1 MDDYSVTSLYES
13 KNEWA
18 SRLVNIL
25 TPLIQE
31 GIRSI
36 FDEAV
41 KLCVGNK
48 EQDKYLM
55 TFQNL
60 LSRVPKWNPNII
72 KEETARIK
80 ERSTCGY
87 LEDLITCVHIIHL
100 KCMTV
105 MRVGN
110 KQKKVDI
117 KIPQLADFIHKIYV
131 NTARKVYSNVYIF
144 ERGIQPLH
152 TQRNNREFEII
163 VKECIYNTIRDNIP
177 VEELIK
183 MYLEDTIEDVVEV
196 TENEEVIQQEP
207 IHSEE
212 DANLSARRR
221 QHHGSTRRRRHRDR
235 VGGSDE
241 QDGGSTNGVNTSDNT
256 ASTTIDQ
263 LDFVGELNG
272 TSAILSNSSLETDNN
287 TSDTTNVYDNNVVK
301 SGGGGGG
308 GGISFG
314 ENQIRTFETD
324 ASERKN
330 EYMTHND
337 DADDADDDADGDSG
351 RIKIGGDIRLDTLDI
366 HTLNDIQEINAPPL
380 LDDIEVLA

>member
-31 GIRSI
+31 GFRSI
-36 FDEAV
+36 LDEAV

-105 MRVGN
+105 MRVGS

-117 KIPQLADFIHKIYV
+117 KIPQLSDFIHKIYV
-131 NTARKVYSNVYIF
+131 NSARKLYSNVYIF
-144 ERGIQPLH
+144 EKGIPPLH

-177 VEELIK
+177 VEDLIK
-183 MYLEDTIEDVVEV
+183 MYLEETIEDVVEV
-196 TENEEVIQQEP
+196 TENEEVIKQEP
-207 IHSEE
+207 ILSEE

-221 QHHGSTRRRRHRDR
+221 THQSSTRRRRHRERERDR
-235 VGGSDE
+235 VSSE
-241 QDGGSTNGVNTSDNT
+241 DGGDGGDGASNNTPIEN
-256 ASTTIDQ
+256 

-272 TSAILSNSSLETDNN
+272 SNSPDNN
-287 TSDTTNVYDNNVVK
+287 NNNNDNNNSIAAN
-301 SGGGGGG
+301 SGV
-308 GGISFG
+308 SFG
-314 ENQIRTFETD
+314 ENQVRTFETD
-324 ASERKN
+324 SSERIN
-330 EYMTHND
+330 EYMSP
-337 DADDADDDADGDSG
+337 DADADGDDDGDGDDG
-351 RIKIGGDIRLDTLDI
+351 RLKIGGDIKLDMLDI
-366 HTLNDIQEINAPPL
+366 HTLNDTQNINAPPL

>member
-31 GIRSI
+31 GFRSI
-36 FDEAV
+36 LDEAV

-72 KEETARIK
+72 KEETSRIK

-117 KIPQLADFIHKIYV
+117 KIPQLSDFIHKIYV
-131 NTARKVYSNVYIF
+131 NTARKLYSNVYIF
-144 ERGIQPLH
+144 EKGIPPLH

-177 VEELIK
+177 VEDLIK
-183 MYLEDTIEDVVEV
+183 MYLEETIEDVVEV
-196 TENEEVIQQEP
+196 TENEEVIKQEP
-207 IHSEE
+207 ILSEE

-221 QHHGSTRRRRHRDR
+221 TNSSTRRRRHRERERLSGED
-235 VGGSDE
+235 GENDGSE
-241 QDGGSTNGVNTSDNT
+241 PS
-256 ASTTIDQ
+256 ASTPIEN

-272 TSAILSNSSLETDNN
+272 SSSSESNNSSNSAADTESSSIAV
-287 TSDTTNVYDNNVVK
+287 TS
-301 SGGGGGG
+301 SGV
-308 GGISFG
+308 SFG
-314 ENQIRTFETD
+314 ENEVRTFETD
-324 ASERKN
+324 SSERKN
-330 EYMTHND
+330 EYMSH
-337 DADDADDDADGDSG
+337 DADDDDDDDSG
-351 RIKIGGDIRLDTLDI
+351 RIKIGGDIKLDTLDI
-366 HTLNDIQEINAPPL
+366 HTLNETQTINAPPL

>member
-1 MDDYSVTSLYES
+1 MTSLYES

-25 TPLIQE
+25 TPLVQE
-31 GIRSI
+31 GFRSI
-36 FDEAV
+36 LDEAV

-72 KEETARIK
+72 KDETARIK
-80 ERSTCGY
+80 ERSSCGY

-117 KIPQLADFIHKIYV
+117 KIPQLSDFVHKIYV
-131 NTARKVYSNVYIF
+131 NSARKLYSNVYIF

-177 VEELIK
+177 VEDLIR
-183 MYLEDTIEDVVEV
+183 MYLEETIEDVVEV
-196 TENEEVIQQEP
+196 TENEEVIKQEP
-207 IHSEE
+207 ILSEE
-212 DANLSARRR
+212 DAALSARRR
-221 QHHGSTRRRRHRDR
+221 THTSSTRRRRHRERDR
-235 VGGSDE
+235 VSSE
-241 QDGGSTNGVNTSDNT
+241 DGGDDGAGDGGDGGDGSAGADVG
-256 ASTTIDQ
+256 Q
-263 LDFVGELNG
+263 MDFVGELNG
-272 TSAILSNSSLETDNN
+272 SSPDPASSGLDNN
-287 TSDTTNVYDNNVVK
+287 NDG
-301 SGGGGGG
+301 SGSGV
-308 GGISFG
+308 SFG
-314 ENQIRTFETD
+314 ENQVRTFETD
-324 ASERKN
+324 SQERKN
-330 EYMTHND
+330 EYMSRDAD
-337 DADDADDDADGDSG
+337 DADDADDDDSG
-351 RIKIGGDIRLDTLDI
+351 RLNIGGDIKLDTLDI
-366 HTLNDIQEINAPPL
+366 HTLNESQSINAPPL
-380 LDDIEVLA
+380 LDDIEILA

>member
-25 TPLIQE
+25 TPLVQE

-36 FDEAV
+36 FDESV

-72 KEETARIK
+72 KDETARIK

-117 KIPQLADFIHKIYV
+117 KIPQLSDFIHKIYV

-196 TENEEVIQQEP
+196 TENEEVINQEP
-207 IHSEE
+207 IISEE

-221 QHHGSTRRRRHRDR
+221 AHHGSTRRRRHRER
-235 VGGSDE
+235 VSGEGD
-241 QDGGSTNGVNTSDNT
+241 DGDADTGSTNDNNNNT
-256 ASTTIDQ
+256 IGQ

-272 TSAILSNSSLETDNN
+272 TTSPPPSS
-287 TSDTTNVYDNNVVK
+287 
-301 SGGGGGG
+301 SGSSS
-308 GGISFG
+308 GISFG
-314 ENQIRTFETD
+314 ENDVRTFETD

-330 EYMTHND
+330 EYMNNNH
-337 DADDADDDADGDSG
+337 ADDADDDDDDNGGG
-351 RIKIGGDIRLDTLDI
+351 RLNIGGDIRLDTMDI
-366 HTLNDIQEINAPPL
+366 HTLNDVQELNAPPL
-380 LDDIEVLA
+380 LDDIEILA

>member
-31 GIRSI
+31 GFRSI

-41 KLCVGNK
+41 KLCVGSK

-72 KEETARIK
+72 KDETARIK

-105 MRVGN
+105 MRVGT

-117 KIPQLADFIHKIYV
+117 KIPQLSDFIHKIYV
-131 NTARKVYSNVYIF
+131 NSARKLYSNVYIF
-144 ERGIQPLH
+144 ERGIAPLH

-177 VEELIK
+177 VEDLIK
-183 MYLEDTIEDVVEV
+183 MYLEETIEDVVEV
-196 TENEEVIQQEP
+196 TENEEVINQTP
-207 IHSEE
+207 ILSEE
-212 DANLSARRR
+212 DADISAKRRA
-221 QHHGSTRRRRHRDR
+221 HHSSTRRRRHRERDR
-235 VGGSDE
+235 VSSEDGVSGSGGEGGSDG
-241 QDGGSTNGVNTSDNT
+241 DA
-256 ASTTIDQ
+256 ASSIGQ

-272 TSAILSNSSLETDNN
+272 SNSVESSS
-287 TSDTTNVYDNNVVK
+287 TSRLSEHSAAESVG
-301 SGGGGGG
+301 SGSGSGSGSGV
-308 GGISFG
+308 SFG

-324 ASERKN
+324 SSERKN
-330 EYMTHND
+330 EYMSPDAD
-337 DADDADDDADGDSG
+337 DADDADDDGSG
-351 RIKIGGDIRLDTLDI
+351 RLNIGGDIKLDTLDI
-366 HTLNDIQEINAPPL
+366 HTLNETQYINAPPL

>member
-25 TPLIQE
+25 TPLVQE
-31 GIRSI
+31 GVRSI

-72 KEETARIK
+72 KDETARIK

-117 KIPQLADFIHKIYV
+117 KIPQLADFVHKIYV

-144 ERGIQPLH
+144 EKGIQPLH

-196 TENEEVIQQEP
+196 TENEEVIKQEP
-207 IHSEE
+207 IISEE

-221 QHHGSTRRRRHRDR
+221 THQSSTRRRRHREHGQDR
-235 VGGSDE
+235 VSDE
-241 QDGGSTNGVNTSDNT
+241 DNNGGGDGSGSGDNST
-256 ASTTIDQ
+256 ATIDQ

-272 TSAILSNSSLETDNN
+272 TAAASSH
-287 TSDTTNVYDNNVVK
+287 
-301 SGGGGGG
+301 GGS
-308 GGISFG
+308 GISFG
-314 ENQIRTFETD
+314 ENEVRMFETD
-324 ASERKN
+324 SSERKN
-330 EYMTHND
+330 EYMTH
-337 DADDADDDADGDSG
+337 DADADADDDNDNDGGSG
-351 RIKIGGDIRLDTLDI
+351 RLNIGGDIRLDTLDI
-366 HTLNDIQEINAPPL
+366 HTLNDTQNINAPPM

>member
-25 TPLIQE
+25 TPLVQE

-72 KEETARIK
+72 KDETSRIK

-110 KQKKVDI
+110 TQKKVDI
-117 KIPQLADFIHKIYV
+117 KIPQLNDFVHKIYV

-196 TENEEVIQQEP
+196 TENEEVIKQEP
-207 IHSEE
+207 IISEE

-221 QHHGSTRRRRHRDR
+221 THHGSTRRRRHRDR
-235 VGGSDE
+235 ITGE
-241 QDGGSTNGVNTSDNT
+241 DGADDDSRSAD
-256 ASTTIDQ
+256 ATIDQ

-272 TSAILSNSSLETDNN
+272 AASASASESAAAASS
-287 TSDTTNVYDNNVVK
+287 S
-301 SGGGGGG
+301 

-314 ENQIRTFETD
+314 ENEVRTFETD
-324 ASERKN
+324 SSERKN
-330 EYMTHND
+330 EYMTH
-337 DADDADDDADGDSG
+337 DADADADDDDDNSG
-351 RIKIGGDIRLDTLDI
+351 RLNIGGDIRLDTLDI
-366 HTLNDIQEINAPPL
+366 HTLNDIHEINAPPL

>member
-31 GIRSI
+31 GFRSI

-60 LSRVPKWNPNII
+60 LSRVPKWNPTII
-72 KEETARIK
+72 KEETSRIK
-80 ERSTCGY
+80 ERSSCGY

-105 MRVGN
+105 MRVGS

-117 KIPQLADFIHKIYV
+117 KIPQLSEFIHKIYV
-131 NTARKVYSNVYIF
+131 NTARKLYSNVYIF

-177 VEELIK
+177 VEDLIK
-183 MYLEDTIEDVVEV
+183 MYLEETIEDVVEV
-196 TENEEVIQQEP
+196 TENEEVIKQEP
-207 IHSEE
+207 ILSEE

-221 QHHGSTRRRRHRDR
+221 AHHTSTRRRRHRSIDR
-235 VGGSDE
+235 IGSE
-241 QDGGSTNGVNTSDNT
+241 EDGGNDEGNGGGDG
-256 ASTTIDQ
+256 IEH

-272 TSAILSNSSLETDNN
+272 SSSVTSELPATNNIGESSA
-287 TSDTTNVYDNNVVK
+287 TTTT
-301 SGGGGGG
+301 SGGV
-308 GGISFG
+308 SFG
-314 ENQIRTFETD
+314 DNEIRTFETD
-324 ASERKN
+324 SSERKN
-330 EYMTHND
+330 EYMTH
-337 DADDADDDADGDSG
+337 DDDADTDDYDENDG
-351 RIKIGGDIRLDTLDI
+351 RLKIGGDIKLDTLDI
-366 HTLNDIQEINAPPL
+366 YTLNDVQNINAPPL
-380 LDDIEVLA
+380 LDDIEVLS

>member
-25 TPLIQE
+25 TPLVQE
-31 GIRSI
+31 GFRSI
-36 FDEAV
+36 LDEAV

-72 KEETARIK
+72 KDETARIK
-80 ERSTCGY
+80 ERSSCGY

-117 KIPQLADFIHKIYV
+117 KIPQLSEFVHKIYV
-131 NTARKVYSNVYIF
+131 NSARKLYSNVYIF

-183 MYLEDTIEDVVEV
+183 MYLEETIEDVVEV
-196 TENEEVIQQEP
+196 TENEEVIKQEP
-207 IHSEE
+207 ILSEE
-212 DANLSARRR
+212 DAALSARRR
-221 QHHGSTRRRRHRDR
+221 AHSSSSTRRRRHRERDR
-235 VGGSDE
+235 VSSEYDVAGTGAGEDAGTGAGD
-241 QDGGSTNGVNTSDNT
+241 DGVG
-256 ASTTIDQ
+256 Q
-263 LDFVGELNG
+263 MDFVGELNG
-272 TSAILSNSSLETDNN
+272 SSPDPATTTSLDNSNGATTDSS
-287 TSDTTNVYDNNVVK
+287 K
-301 SGGGGGG
+301 SGGMSGV
-308 GGISFG
+308 SFG
-314 ENQIRTFETD
+314 ENQVRTFETD
-324 ASERKN
+324 AQERKN
-330 EYMTHND
+330 EYMSNDAD
-337 DADDADDDADGDSG
+337 DADDADDDDSG
-351 RIKIGGDIRLDTLDI
+351 RLNIGGDIRLDTLDI
-366 HTLNDIQEINAPPL
+366 HTLNDSQSINAPPL
-380 LDDIEVLA
+380 LDDIEILA

>member
-131 NTARKVYSNVYIF
+131 NSARKVYSNVYIF

-207 IHSEE
+207 ILSEE

-221 QHHGSTRRRRHRDR
+221 AHHGSTRRRRHRDR
-235 VGGSDE
+235 ISDE
-241 QDGGSTNGVNTSDNT
+241 NNLNDGDADGSNDTNTP
-256 ASTTIDQ
+256 ATIDQ

-272 TSAILSNSSLETDNN
+272 SERLSSSSEQSELSSTAVEVSNASNSS
-287 TSDTTNVYDNNVVK
+287 
-301 SGGGGGG
+301 
-308 GGISFG
+308 GISFG
-314 ENQIRTFETD
+314 ENEVRTFETD
-324 ASERKN
+324 SSERKN
-330 EYMTHND
+330 EYMR
-337 DADDADDDADGDSG
+337 DDDDDDGGYDDDGGSG
-351 RIKIGGDIRLDTLDI
+351 RLKIGDDIRLDTLDI
-366 HTLNDIQEINAPPL
+366 HTLNDRQELNALPL
-380 LDDIEVLA
+380 LDDIEVLS

>member
-131 NTARKVYSNVYIF
+131 NSARKVYSNVYIF

-207 IHSEE
+207 ILSEE

-221 QHHGSTRRRRHRDR
+221 AHHGSTRRRRHRDR
-235 VGGSDE
+235 ISDE
-241 QDGGSTNGVNTSDNT
+241 NNLNDGDADGSNDTNTS
-256 ASTTIDQ
+256 ATIDQ

-272 TSAILSNSSLETDNN
+272 SERLSSSSEQSGLSPTSVEVSNASS
-287 TSDTTNVYDNNVVK
+287 S
-301 SGGGGGG
+301 S
-308 GGISFG
+308 GISFG
-314 ENQIRTFETD
+314 ENEVRTFETD
-324 ASERKN
+324 SSERKN
-330 EYMTHND
+330 EYMR
-337 DADDADDDADGDSG
+337 DDDDDDGGYDDDGGSG
-351 RIKIGGDIRLDTLDI
+351 RLKIGDDIRLDTLDI
-366 HTLNDIQEINAPPL
+366 HTLNDRQELNALPL
-380 LDDIEVLA
+380 LDDIEVLS

>member
-25 TPLIQE
+25 TPLVQE
-31 GIRSI
+31 GFRSI
-36 FDEAV
+36 LEEAV

-72 KEETARIK
+72 KDETARIK
-80 ERSTCGY
+80 ERSSCGY

-117 KIPQLADFIHKIYV
+117 KIPQLSDFIHKIYV
-131 NTARKVYSNVYIF
+131 NSARKLYSNVYIF

-183 MYLEDTIEDVVEV
+183 MYLEETIEDVVEV
-196 TENEEVIQQEP
+196 TENEEVIKQDP
-207 IHSEE
+207 IISEE
-212 DANLSARRR
+212 DAALSARRR
-221 QHHGSTRRRRHRDR
+221 SQSSSTRRRRHRDR
-235 VGGSDE
+235 DRVSDE
-241 QDGGSTNGVNTSDNT
+241 DGGGGDGSGGDAG
-256 ASTTIDQ
+256 ASVGQ
-263 LDFVGELNG
+263 MDFVGELNG
-272 TSAILSNSSLETDNN
+272 STPDPSSSSGLDNNNYTDNA
-287 TSDTTNVYDNNVVK
+287 TIT
-301 SGGGGGG
+301 SGGV
-308 GGISFG
+308 SFG

-324 ASERKN
+324 SQERKN
-330 EYMTHND
+330 EYMTH
-337 DADDADDDADGDSG
+337 DADDADDDGDGDGG
-351 RIKIGGDIRLDTLDI
+351 RLNIGGDIRLDTLDI
-366 HTLNDIQEINAPPL
+366 HTLNDSQSINAPPL
-380 LDDIEVLA
+380 LDDIEIVA

>member
-72 KEETARIK
+72 KEETSRIK

-117 KIPQLADFIHKIYV
+117 KIPQLEDFIHKIYV

-207 IHSEE
+207 ILSEE

-235 VGGSDE
+235 VGGG
-241 QDGGSTNGVNTSDNT
+241 DGGDGAEGSADTSSSAT
-256 ASTTIDQ
+256 PTIDQ

-272 TSAILSNSSLETDNN
+272 SASAVSSVMN
-287 TSDTTNVYDNNVVK
+287 DTANESGS
-301 SGGGGGG
+301 SGGSGS

-314 ENQIRTFETD
+314 ENHVRTFETD

-330 EYMTHND
+330 EYMTHDD
-337 DADDADDDADGDSG
+337 DADADDDEESG
-351 RIKIGGDIRLDTLDI
+351 RLRIGDDIRLDTLDI
-366 HTLNDIQEINAPPL
+366 HSLNDIQELNAPPL
-380 LDDIEVLA
+380 LDDIEILA

>member
-25 TPLIQE
+25 TPLVQE

-72 KEETARIK
+72 KDETSRIK

-110 KQKKVDI
+110 TQKKVDI
-117 KIPQLADFIHKIYV
+117 KIPQLNDFVHKIYV

-196 TENEEVIQQEP
+196 TENEEVIKQEP
-207 IHSEE
+207 IISEE

-221 QHHGSTRRRRHRDR
+221 THHGSTRRRRHRDR
-235 VGGSDE
+235 ITGE
-241 QDGGSTNGVNTSDNT
+241 DGADDDSRSAD
-256 ASTTIDQ
+256 ATIDQ

-272 TSAILSNSSLETDNN
+272 AASAPASESASAAAASS
-287 TSDTTNVYDNNVVK
+287 S
-301 SGGGGGG
+301 

-314 ENQIRTFETD
+314 ENEVRTFETD
-324 ASERKN
+324 SSERKN
-330 EYMTHND
+330 EYMTH
-337 DADDADDDADGDSG
+337 DADADADDDDDNSG
-351 RIKIGGDIRLDTLDI
+351 RLNIGGDIRLDTLDI
-366 HTLNDIQEINAPPL
+366 HTLNDIHEINAPPL

>member
-25 TPLIQE
+25 TPLVQE

-36 FDEAV
+36 FDESV

-72 KEETARIK
+72 KDETTRIK

-117 KIPQLADFIHKIYV
+117 KIPHLADFIHKIYV

-207 IHSEE
+207 ILSED

-221 QHHGSTRRRRHRDR
+221 ANHGSTRRRRHRDR
-235 VGGSDE
+235 VSGEEDGLGVGNNNDENNTGGGSGSGG
-241 QDGGSTNGVNTSDNT
+241 DGVTS
-256 ASTTIDQ
+256 TIDQ

-272 TSAILSNSSLETDNN
+272 SSGSAI
-287 TSDTTNVYDNNVVK
+287 
-301 SGGGGGG
+301 SGSGS
-308 GGISFG
+308 GISFG
-314 ENQIRTFETD
+314 DNEVRTFETD

-330 EYMTHND
+330 EFMTHDD
-337 DADDADDDADGDSG
+337 DADDADDEDRGG
-351 RIKIGGDIRLDTLDI
+351 RLNIGGDVRLDTLDI
-366 HTLNDIQEINAPPL
+366 HTLNDSQEINAPPL
-380 LDDIEVLA
+380 LDDIQVLA

>member
-18 SRLVNIL
+18 TRLVNIL
-25 TPLIQE
+25 CPLIQE
-31 GIRSI
+31 GFKSI
-36 FDEAV
+36 FDEAL

-48 EQDKYLM
+48 ENDKYLM

-72 KEETARIK
+72 KEETTRIK

-105 MRVGN
+105 MRVGT

-117 KIPQLADFIHKIYV
+117 KIPELSDFVHKVYV
-131 NTARKVYSNVYIF
+131 NSARKLYSNVYIF
-144 ERGIQPLH
+144 EKGNHPLH
-152 TQRNNREFEII
+152 VQRNNREFEVI

-183 MYLEDTIEDVVEV
+183 MYLEETIEDVMEV

-207 IHSEE
+207 IISEA

-221 QHHGSTRRRRHRDR
+221 SHLHSSTRRRRHRDR
-235 VGGSDE
+235 V
-241 QDGGSTNGVNTSDNT
+241 DGGDGDGDSGGHGGGDGESGESSITS
-256 ASTTIDQ
+256 SDQ

-272 TSAILSNSSLETDNN
+272 SNPTNTDSFDSNNNNNN
-287 TSDTTNVYDNNVVK
+287 TTGNG
-301 SGGGGGG
+301 SGGV
-308 GGISFG
+308 SFG
-314 ENQIRTFETD
+314 SNQVRTFETD
-324 ASERKN
+324 SSERRN
-330 EYMTHND
+330 EYARD
-337 DADDADDDADGDSG
+337 VDADVDDADGDDDDSG
-351 RIKIGGDIRLDTLDI
+351 RIKIGADIQLDTLDI
-366 HTLNDIQEINAPPL
+366 HSLNESQNINAPPL
-380 LDDIEVLA
+380 LEDIEIL

>member
-131 NTARKVYSNVYIF
+131 NSARKVYSNVYIF

-207 IHSEE
+207 ILSEE

-221 QHHGSTRRRRHRDR
+221 AHHGSTRRRRHRDR
-235 VGGSDE
+235 ISDE
-241 QDGGSTNGVNTSDNT
+241 NNLNDGDADGSNDTNTP
-256 ASTTIDQ
+256 ATIDQ

-272 TSAILSNSSLETDNN
+272 SERLSSSSEQSEL
-287 TSDTTNVYDNNVVK
+287 SSTTVEVSNA
-301 SGGGGGG
+301 SSSS
-308 GGISFG
+308 GISFG
-314 ENQIRTFETD
+314 ENEVRTFETD
-324 ASERKN
+324 SSERKN
-330 EYMTHND
+330 EYMR
-337 DADDADDDADGDSG
+337 DDDDDDGGYDDDGGSG
-351 RIKIGGDIRLDTLDI
+351 RLKIGDDIRLDTLDI
-366 HTLNDIQEINAPPL
+366 HTLNDRQELNALPL
-380 LDDIEVLA
+380 LDDIEVLS

>member
-31 GIRSI
+31 GFRSI
-36 FDEAV
+36 FDESV

-60 LSRVPKWNPNII
+60 LTRVPKWNPNII
-72 KEETARIK
+72 KDETARIK

-105 MRVGN
+105 MRVGS

-117 KIPQLADFIHKIYV
+117 KIPHLSDFVHKIYV
-131 NTARKVYSNVYIF
+131 NTARKLYSNVYIF
-144 ERGIQPLH
+144 EKGILPLH

-177 VEELIK
+177 VEDLIK
-183 MYLEDTIEDVVEV
+183 MYLEETIEDVVEV
-196 TENEEVIQQEP
+196 TENEEVIKQEP
-207 IHSEE
+207 ILSEE

-221 QHHGSTRRRRHRDR
+221 THQSSTRRRRHRERDR
-235 VGGSDE
+235 DSNRVLGEDGESGGED
-241 QDGGSTNGVNTSDNT
+241 
-256 ASTTIDQ
+256 ASATPIEN

-272 TSAILSNSSLETDNN
+272 SSSASSFEENTVSQTPTS
-287 TSDTTNVYDNNVVK
+287 
-301 SGGGGGG
+301 SGV
-308 GGISFG
+308 SFG
-314 ENQIRTFETD
+314 NNEVRTFETD

-330 EYMTHND
+330 EYMTD
-337 DADDADDDADGDSG
+337 DADADTGGDDDDG
-351 RIKIGGDIRLDTLDI
+351 RLQIGGDIKLDTLDI
-366 HTLNDIQEINAPPL
+366 HTINDMQSINAPPL

>member
-31 GIRSI
+31 GFRSI

-41 KLCVGNK
+41 KLCAGSK

-72 KEETARIK
+72 KDETARIK

-105 MRVGN
+105 MRVGT

-117 KIPQLADFIHKIYV
+117 KIPQLSDFIHKIYV
-131 NTARKVYSNVYIF
+131 NSARKLYSNVYIF
-144 ERGIQPLH
+144 EKGIQPLH

-177 VEELIK
+177 VEDLIK
-183 MYLEDTIEDVVEV
+183 MYLEETIEDVVEV
-196 TENEEVIQQEP
+196 TENEEVIKQEP
-207 IHSEE
+207 VLSEE
-212 DANLSARRR
+212 SSDLSARRR
-221 QHHGSTRRRRHRDR
+221 THQSSTRRRRHRERDR
-235 VGGSDE
+235 VSSEDGVGGGG
-241 QDGGSTNGVNTSDNT
+241 DGGDGGDGGGGDNG
-256 ASTTIDQ
+256 ASIGQ

-272 TSAILSNSSLETDNN
+272 SDAVASSSTSGLSDG
-287 TSDTTNVYDNNVVK
+287 TTAGSV
-301 SGGGGGG
+301 SGV
-308 GGISFG
+308 SFG

-324 ASERKN
+324 SQERKN
-330 EYMTHND
+330 EYASHD
-337 DADDADDDADGDSG
+337 ADEADDADDDSSG
-351 RIKIGGDIRLDTLDI
+351 RLNIGGDIKLDTLDI
-366 HTLNDIQEINAPPL
+366 HTLNETQNINAPPL

>member
-72 KEETARIK
+72 KEETSRIK

-207 IHSEE
+207 IISEE

-235 VGGSDE
+235 VGGG
-241 QDGGSTNGVNTSDNT
+241 DGGVENGENASDN
-256 ASTTIDQ
+256 ASSSTIDQ

-272 TSAILSNSSLETDNN
+272 ASPILSASSLDSHDTNNSHRIDDN
-287 TSDTTNVYDNNVVK
+287 DTVK
-301 SGGGGGG
+301 SGGS
-308 GGISFG
+308 GISFG
-314 ENQIRTFETD
+314 ENQVRTFETD

-330 EYMTHND
+330 EYMTHDND
-337 DADDADDDADGDSG
+337 DADDDEGDSG
-351 RIKIGGDIRLDTLDI
+351 RLRIGDDIRLDTLDI
-366 HTLNDIQEINAPPL
+366 HSLNDIQELNAPPL

>member
-31 GIRSI
+31 GFRSI

-41 KLCVGNK
+41 KLCAGSK

-72 KEETARIK
+72 KDETARIK

-105 MRVGN
+105 MRVGT

-117 KIPQLADFIHKIYV
+117 KIPQLSDFIHKIYV
-131 NTARKVYSNVYIF
+131 NSARKLYSNVYIF
-144 ERGIQPLH
+144 ERGIVPLH

-177 VEELIK
+177 VEDLIR
-183 MYLEDTIEDVVEV
+183 MYLEETIEDVVEV
-196 TENEEVIQQEP
+196 TENEEVIKQEP
-207 IHSEE
+207 ILSEE
-212 DANLSARRR
+212 DADLSARRR
-221 QHHGSTRRRRHRDR
+221 AHHSSTRRRRHRERDR
-235 VGGSDE
+235 VSSEDGGDGGGDGGGGDGG
-241 QDGGSTNGVNTSDNT
+241 DGGSHGSDVG
-256 ASTTIDQ
+256 SDGIGQ

-272 TSAILSNSSLETDNN
+272 SESSSAVSTPSLADGAGG
-287 TSDTTNVYDNNVVK
+287 
-301 SGGGGGG
+301 SGV
-308 GGISFG
+308 SFG
-314 ENQIRTFETD
+314 ENQVRTFETD

-330 EYMTHND
+330 EYMSHDAD
-337 DADDADDDADGDSG
+337 DADDADADDDSG
-351 RIKIGGDIRLDTLDI
+351 RLNIGDDIKLDTLDI
-366 HTLNDIQEINAPPL
+366 HTLNETQYINAPPL

>member
-72 KEETARIK
+72 KEETSRIK

-87 LEDLITCVHIIHL
+87 LEDLITCVHISHL
-100 KCMTV
+100 NCMTV

-207 IHSEE
+207 IISEE

-235 VGGSDE
+235 VGGG
-241 QDGGSTNGVNTSDNT
+241 DGGVENGENASDN
-256 ASTTIDQ
+256 ASSSTIDQ

-272 TSAILSNSSLETDNN
+272 ASPILSASSLDSHDTNNSHRIDDN
-287 TSDTTNVYDNNVVK
+287 DTVK
-301 SGGGGGG
+301 SGGS
-308 GGISFG
+308 GISFG
-314 ENQIRTFETD
+314 ENQVRTFETD

-330 EYMTHND
+330 EYMTHDND
-337 DADDADDDADGDSG
+337 DADDDEGDSG
-351 RIKIGGDIRLDTLDI
+351 RLMIGDDIRLDTLDI
-366 HTLNDIQEINAPPL
+366 HSLNDIQELNAPPL

>member
-31 GIRSI
+31 GFRSI
-36 FDEAV
+36 FDESV

-60 LSRVPKWNPNII
+60 LTRVPKWNPNII
-72 KEETARIK
+72 KEETSRIK

-105 MRVGN
+105 MRVGS

-117 KIPQLADFIHKIYV
+117 KIPHLSDFIHKIYV
-131 NTARKVYSNVYIF
+131 NSARKLYSNVYIF
-144 ERGIQPLH
+144 EKGIPPLH

-163 VKECIYNTIRDNIP
+163 IKECIYNTIRDNIP
-177 VEELIK
+177 VEDLIK
-183 MYLEDTIEDVVEV
+183 MYLEESIEDVVEV
-196 TENEEVIQQEP
+196 TENEEVIKQEP
-207 IHSEE
+207 ILSEE

-221 QHHGSTRRRRHRDR
+221 SHQSSTRRRRHRERDR
-235 VGGSDE
+235 DRISSEEGEDA
-241 QDGGSTNGVNTSDNT
+241 T
-256 ASTTIDQ
+256 ATATATTPIENI
-263 LDFVGELNG
+263 DFVGELNG
-272 TSAILSNSSLETDNN
+272 SSSAPSFEADTGSQTPTNSG
-287 TSDTTNVYDNNVVK
+287 V
-301 SGGGGGG
+301 
-308 GGISFG
+308 SFG
-314 ENQIRTFETD
+314 NNEVRTFETD

-330 EYMTHND
+330 EYMTD
-337 DADDADDDADGDSG
+337 DADADDDDDSS
-351 RIKIGGDIRLDTLDI
+351 RLQIGGDIKLDTLDI
-366 HTLNDIQEINAPPL
+366 HTLNDMQSINAPPL

>member
-72 KEETARIK
+72 KDETSRIK

-110 KQKKVDI
+110 TQKKVDI
-117 KIPQLADFIHKIYV
+117 KIPQLNDFVHKIYV
-131 NTARKVYSNVYIF
+131 NTARKIYSNVYIF

-196 TENEEVIQQEP
+196 TENEEVIKQEP
-207 IHSEE
+207 VISEE

-221 QHHGSTRRRRHRDR
+221 AHHGSTRRRRHRDR
-235 VGGSDE
+235 VNGDYENDMNNNNNNSH
-241 QDGGSTNGVNTSDNT
+241 STDSM
-256 ASTTIDQ
+256 IDQ

-272 TSAILSNSSLETDNN
+272 ATTPINTELSSNNEGYNNADSS
-287 TSDTTNVYDNNVVK
+287 S
-301 SGGGGGG
+301 SSS

-314 ENQIRTFETD
+314 ENEVRTFETD
-324 ASERKN
+324 SSERKN
-330 EYMTHND
+330 EYMTH
-337 DADDADDDADGDSG
+337 DADMDADDDDDDDNNSG
-351 RIKIGGDIRLDTLDI
+351 RLNIGGDVRLDTLDI
-366 HTLNDIQEINAPPL
+366 HALNDIHGINAPPL

>member
-31 GIRSI
+31 GFRSI
-36 FDEAV
+36 FDESV

-60 LSRVPKWNPNII
+60 LTRVPKWNPNII
-72 KEETARIK
+72 KEETSRIK

-105 MRVGN
+105 MRVGS

-117 KIPQLADFIHKIYV
+117 KIPHLSDFIHKIYV
-131 NTARKVYSNVYIF
+131 NSARKLYSNVYIF
-144 ERGIQPLH
+144 EKGIPPLH

-163 VKECIYNTIRDNIP
+163 IKECIYNTIRDNIP
-177 VEELIK
+177 VEDLIK
-183 MYLEDTIEDVVEV
+183 MYLEESIEDVVEV
-196 TENEEVIQQEP
+196 TENEEVIKQEP
-207 IHSEE
+207 ILSEE

-221 QHHGSTRRRRHRDR
+221 SHQSSTRRRRHRERDR
-235 VGGSDE
+235 DRISSEEGEDAT
-241 QDGGSTNGVNTSDNT
+241 ST
-256 ASTTIDQ
+256 ATTPIENI
-263 LDFVGELNG
+263 DFVGELNG
-272 TSAILSNSSLETDNN
+272 SSSAPSFEADTGSQTPTNSG
-287 TSDTTNVYDNNVVK
+287 V
-301 SGGGGGG
+301 
-308 GGISFG
+308 SFG
-314 ENQIRTFETD
+314 NNEVRTFETD

-330 EYMTHND
+330 EYMTD
-337 DADDADDDADGDSG
+337 DADADDDDDSG
-351 RIKIGGDIRLDTLDI
+351 RLQIGGDIKLDTLDI
-366 HTLNDIQEINAPPL
+366 HTLNDMQSINAPPL

>member
-18 SRLVNIL
+18 SRLGNIL

-36 FDEAV
+36 LDEAV

-207 IHSEE
+207 ILSEE

-235 VGGSDE
+235 VGGGGSGDGGDGGDGD
-241 QDGGSTNGVNTSDNT
+241 QDGGSDRDGSNPI
-256 ASTTIDQ
+256 IDQ

-272 TSAILSNSSLETDNN
+272 GASGVSSVMKTTNTGTDN
-287 TSDTTNVYDNNVVK
+287 DN
-301 SGGGGGG
+301 GGGG

-314 ENQIRTFETD
+314 ENQVRTFETD

-330 EYMTHND
+330 EYMTHDD
-337 DADDADDDADGDSG
+337 DADADDDEGDSG
-351 RIKIGGDIRLDTLDI
+351 RLRIGDDIRLDTLDI
-366 HTLNDIQEINAPPL
+366 HSLNDIQEINAPPL

>member
-25 TPLIQE
+25 TPLVQE

-72 KEETARIK
+72 KDETSRIK

-110 KQKKVDI
+110 TQKKVDI
-117 KIPQLADFIHKIYV
+117 KIPQLNDFVHKIYV

-196 TENEEVIQQEP
+196 TENEEVIKQEP
-207 IHSEE
+207 IISEE

-221 QHHGSTRRRRHRDR
+221 THHGSTRRRRHRDR
-235 VGGSDE
+235 ITGE
-241 QDGGSTNGVNTSDNT
+241 DGADDDSRSAD
-256 ASTTIDQ
+256 ASIDQ

-272 TSAILSNSSLETDNN
+272 AASASESAASSNDGYTAASS
-287 TSDTTNVYDNNVVK
+287 S
-301 SGGGGGG
+301 

-314 ENQIRTFETD
+314 ANEVRTFETD
-324 ASERKN
+324 SSERKN
-330 EYMTHND
+330 EYMTH
-337 DADDADDDADGDSG
+337 DADADADADADDDDNSG
-351 RIKIGGDIRLDTLDI
+351 RLNIGGDIRLDTLDI
-366 HTLNDIQEINAPPL
+366 HTLNDTQEINAPPL
-380 LDDIEVLA
+380 LDDIEIIA

>member
-18 SRLVNIL
+18 TRLVNIL
-25 TPLIQE
+25 CPLIQE
-31 GIRSI
+31 GFRSI
-36 FDEAV
+36 FDEAL

-48 EQDKYLM
+48 ENDKYLM

-72 KEETARIK
+72 IDETARIK

-87 LEDLITCVHIIHL
+87 LEDLITRVHIIHL

-117 KIPQLADFIHKIYV
+117 KLPELSDFVHKVYV
-131 NTARKVYSNVYIF
+131 NSARKLYSNVYIF
-144 ERGIQPLH
+144 EKGHHPLQV
-152 TQRNNREFEII
+152 QRNNREFEII

-177 VEELIK
+177 VEDLIK
-183 MYLEDTIEDVVEV
+183 MYLEETIEDVVEV

-207 IHSEE
+207 IISEA

-221 QHHGSTRRRRHRDR
+221 AHHNSSTRRRRHRDR
-235 VGGSDE
+235 V
-241 QDGGSTNGVNTSDNT
+241 DGDDADGVDGTEGNSS
-256 ASTTIDQ
+256 STTDQ

-272 TSAILSNSSLETDNN
+272 SAAST
-287 TSDTTNVYDNNVVK
+287 
-301 SGGGGGG
+301 GGGGGG
-308 GGISFG
+308 GGGGVSFG
-314 ENQIRTFETD
+314 ENELRTFETD
-324 ASERKN
+324 SSERIN
-330 EYMTHND
+330 EYARDSD
-337 DADDADDDADGDSG
+337 DADADADDEDSG
-351 RIKIGGDIRLDTLDI
+351 RIRIGADIQLDTLDI
-366 HTLNDIQEINAPPL
+366 HSLNESQNINAPPL
-380 LDDIEVLA
+380 LEDIEIL

>member
-36 FDEAV
+36 LDEAV

-207 IHSEE
+207 ILSEE

-235 VGGSDE
+235 VGGGGSGDGGDGGDGD
-241 QDGGSTNGVNTSDNT
+241 QDGGSDRDGSNPI
-256 ASTTIDQ
+256 IDQ

-272 TSAILSNSSLETDNN
+272 GASGVSSVMKTTNTGTDN
-287 TSDTTNVYDNNVVK
+287 DN
-301 SGGGGGG
+301 GGGG

-314 ENQIRTFETD
+314 ENQVRTFETD

-330 EYMTHND
+330 EYMTHDD
-337 DADDADDDADGDSG
+337 DADADDDEGDSG
-351 RIKIGGDIRLDTLDI
+351 RLRIGDDIRLDTLDI
-366 HTLNDIQEINAPPL
+366 HSLNDIQEINAPPL